1 MFCLPREDTE
11 RTVKNKSSN
20 PYHEDVS
27 IHSVCSE
34 RLIIYGLL
42 YMTQIKSVHFSRSR
56 ADDCD
61 RSALQQ
67 LMSSFT
73 AIRDLHACCG
83 VCALVYKSVFVYSQR
98 RQNECFRSFA
108 IIFIYNNYYS

>member
-11 RTVKNKSSN
+11 RTVKSKSSN

-42 YMTQIKSVHFSRSR
+42 YVTQIKSVHFSRSR

-61 RSALQQ
+61 RSALQR

-83 VCALVYKSVFVYSQR
+83 VRALVKMCLLILSAVKINVFVHSQF
-98 RQNECFRSFA
+98 C
-108 IIFIYNNYYS
+108 YYSI